1 MTDTEYSNE
10 PPFLFDP
17 VADAARH
24 ARDMEQHENDLTMP
38 WPLERLREFLPFA
51 DQLVGGAW
59 QHVSVRLADIRATF
73 THIGKLNIQLGD
85 LNRQVREA
93 RMLAETL
100 YAFECRGAD
109 WPNVLDEF
117 NPDLKHELLPAWL
130 TGEPNGPQEWQTPH
144 ANAEAEHEAG
154 MDATYEHDPDLGK
167 DLDYDDEGP
176 DEDERTTDAD
186 YEVYDGDEEN

>member
-24 ARDMEQHENDLTMP
+24 AREMQEHENDLTMP

-51 DQLVGGAW
+51 DQLVGGTW
-59 QHVSVRLADIRATF
+59 QHVSVRLADIRAAF

-85 LNRQVREA
+85 LNSQVREA
-93 RMLAETL
+93 RELAKLLLAAGLEQ
-100 YAFECRGAD
+100 AD
-109 WPNVLDEF
+109 
-117 NPDLKHELLPAWL
+117 DLGYLQDYDVDLAHENLPEWL
-130 TGEPNGPQEWQTPH
+130 TNETGAPEEWQTPDRD
-144 ANAEAEHEAG
+144 AEAERQAG

-186 YEVYDGDEEN
+186 YEVYDGDEED